1 MERSSKA
8 YILVTNRLIVHC
20 THCSWFS
27 FAVHGSVTISED
39 QLFLSGNLLG
49 PNHQSV
55 GIFYGLNLLDATPAR
70 FSSVGINRPWMSSF
84 ASLSPCYSKTVYSF
98 LHLNLILGE
107 MNLAIFKSL
116 TSFRSLLLQTLSK
129 AKIAPKTMVKF

>member
-8 YILVTNRLIVHC
+8 YILVTKNLIVHR

-39 QLFLSGNLLG
+39 QLFLFGKLLG

-55 GIFYGLNLLDATPAR
+55 GIFCGLNILDATPAR

-84 ASLSPCYSKTVYSF
+84 ASLSPCYSKTVYNF
-98 LHLNLILGE
+98 LHLNLILGKNE
-107 MNLAIFKSL
+107 FGNFLKFNEFPFTTFTNL
-116 TSFRSLLLQTLSK
+116 R
-129 AKIAPKTMVKF
+129 